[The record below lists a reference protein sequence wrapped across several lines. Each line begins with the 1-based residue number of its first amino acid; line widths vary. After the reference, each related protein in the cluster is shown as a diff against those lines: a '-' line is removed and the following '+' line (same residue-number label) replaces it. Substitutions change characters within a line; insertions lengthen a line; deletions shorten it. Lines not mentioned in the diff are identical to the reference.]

1 MNSPVITD
9 EAFRLLYSSKVDFA
23 HLEKYD
29 LQGLTTALTQK
40 INLRFGNEIIKE
52 VLVEEFTY
60 VPKRD
65 ISRQALLLQIV
76 IFNTMRLWQNYFFE
90 VSPAFALESFAHRA
104 PSMLD
109 DVWLPNQ

>member
-1 MNSPVITD
+1 MPLNVPMIANGIVEGYIVAQFIYLADARNLKELAIAPDDFITD

-23 HLEKYD
+23 QLEKYD

-40 INLRFGNEIIKE
+40 INLRFGNKIIKE

-65 ISRQALLLQIV
+65 ISR
-76 IFNTMRLWQNYFFE
+76 
-90 VSPAFALESFAHRA
+90 
-104 PSMLD
+104 
-109 DVWLPNQ
+109 